1 VITGF
6 NTDIE
11 HDGVV
16 YHVQTEDKGLDS
28 PIILSLV
35 YSGGRILA
43 SKRAPYND
51 LLTSGF
57 NEAALAER
65 LKRQHTLICAAI
77 HSGRIE
83 DLKRMAAIHANRTS
97 SRTEQFEL
105 TPGAAE
111 YTPVIAEKPK
121 APKVVDEIEFTPA
134 PPEYQPVVKTP
145 EPEPPAPVIEP
156 EKAPEPIMT
165 PELEGVAS
173 GPGSIADAYTVHD
186 SRRQSPLGDLPFGE
200 QRLVVSLLD
209 DKEFHS
215 GMSVAVRVKVCERTG
230 KADKPLHNV
239 AVSLKILGTSFRP
252 QIYTTKTEGNGV
264 ATVAIQI
271 PEFTSGRAAV
281 LIRAVS
287 QGNATEIRRVV
298 HPGQ

>member
-51 LLTSGF
+51 LLNSGF

-77 HSGRIE
+77 HAGRID
-83 DLKRMAAIHANRTS
+83 DLKRMAATRANRTP
-97 SRTEQFEL
+97 SRTEEFEL
-105 TPGAAE
+105 TPSAAE
-111 YTPVIAEKPK
+111 YKPVIEEKAK
-121 APKVVDEIEFTPA
+121 APNLVDEIEFTPA
-134 PPEYQPVVKTP
+134 PPEYQPVVVKTP
-145 EPEPPAPVIEP
+145 EPEPPAPLTGP
-156 EKAPEPIMT
+156 EPEPIST
-165 PELEGVAS
+165 PEPISVAS
-173 GPGSIADAYTVHD
+173 GPGSMPDVYTVHD

-200 QRLVVSLLD
+200 QRVVVSLLD
-209 DKEFHS
+209 DREFRS
-215 GMSVAVRVKVCERTG
+215 GVSVALRIKVCERTG
-230 KADKPLHNV
+230 KAEKPLHNV

-252 QIYTTKTEGNGV
+252 QIYTTKTENNGV

-271 PEFTSGRAAV
+271 PEFTSGRAAI

-298 HPGQ
+298 HPGK